1 MAVIQRFINRVWGY
15 IRESKARLCI
25 VQMVLAFLAA
35 RLFIYTGYVRYSP
48 EREAKAYAVKL
59 INADYDSIYDDLD
72 LSGDVDAFMSKE
84 AFVNVQQRMQT
95 KSYKEYQVEEPSSE
109 DGFYHK
115 VFVGKAAANRDRGSS
130 YISIHLTDQEGGT
143 HRNGVQVNLG
153 SSKKL
158 LLFHDW
164 KPDLSD
170 YIVKDFIINVPKGAA
185 VTVDGVNLQAE
196 YLQEGEYGNARY
208 VIPQIFKG
216 YYEVTV
222 SKENMEDL
230 TMLVDTSE
238 GSCSADAMKLK
249 PEAMQEA
256 VTQAADD
263 LKKIYKAA
271 FQNKDESGLQGIS
284 ILPESEEDVIS
295 NYLYLA
301 QQIQSGRKLSLAV
314 GEIQPEASYYNDDG
328 TVYIHINLNYDY
340 SELYEVTHW
349 DGEVTNQSYNGNN
362 TAAFVYLLDG
372 STLKLNS
379 FQI

>member
-1 MAVIQRFINRVWGY
+1 M
-15 IRESKARLCI
+15 
-25 VQMVLAFLAA
+25 
-35 RLFIYTGYVRYSP
+35 
-48 EREAKAYAVKL
+48 
-59 INADYDSIYDDLD
+59 
-72 LSGDVDAFMSKE
+72 
-84 AFVNVQQRMQT
+84 
-95 KSYKEYQVEEPSSE
+95 
-109 DGFYHK
+109 
-115 VFVGKAAANRDRGSS
+115 
-130 YISIHLTDQEGGT
+130 TDQEGGT